1 VERLKLSIA
10 LLAVVLIAALMPI
23 WAGGSDIYPWPTNY
37 SLGGLASW
45 SQPLLASGS
54 SVPLVA
60 SLTIGDLYVVSD
72 AASWTLY
79 RRTGSTMIQM
89 VASGTGGGGSGDVTS
104 AMFNAHVAS
113 CSDPHGATMTVTQ
126 RMTVGSG
133 TADAYVSRYATGV
146 VMLASFVYIP
156 PENATPTGIASTT
169 IWHDGNTSTLKWY
182 DGTNWHRLLVPE

>member
-1 VERLKLSIA
+1 MERLKLSIA
-10 LLAVVLIAALMPI
+10 LLAVVLVAALMPI
-23 WAGGSDIYPWPTNY
+23 WAGGSAIYPWPTNY

-89 VASGTGGGGSGDVTS
+89 VASGTGGSGDVT
-104 AMFNAHVAS
+104 AAQFNAHVAS
-113 CSDPHGATMTVTQ
+113 AT
-126 RMTVGSG
+126 TVGR
-133 TADAYVSRYATGV
+133 VS
-146 VMLASFVYIP
+146 
-156 PENATPTGIASTT
+156 
-169 IWHDGNTSTLKWY
+169 W
-182 DGTNWHRLLVPE
+182 